1 MKFKCEKEI
10 LEKTFSL
17 ARKATPNRSGSNP
30 VLSGLFLELKKDKL
44 VVIGSDLDLTIRIEI
59 KVGGEEEGKVVI
71 PGALLADIIR
81 VLDNGQISFVVRDEE
96 IQINSGKSEFNLRT
110 LPVDEFPKFEEP
122 GGNEATLDTKS
133 LANAFEQ
140 VVKAASMDDARPI
153 LTGVLL
159 AAEQEGLRLVATDS
173 YRMAI
178 RDIPG
183 TEILSR
189 DELVLIPS
197 RALDVVKRILGD
209 GNELSVVLG
218 EKEAVFKI
226 GDTSIVTRLIEGEF
240 PNYKGLIPEKNK
252 NKLIINRE
260 ETLAALQRVKLL
272 AREATPIRLSMT
284 DKKIELLAIEQ
295 DIGQATEII
304 DGTYSGEEI
313 TVAFNPD
320 YLIDGLDVISTEEVS
335 LETTD
340 ALKPAILKGLNE
352 ETFLYLLMP
361 VRVS

>member
-17 ARKATPNRSGSNP
+17 ARKATPNRSGTTP

-44 VVIGSDLDLTIRIEI
+44 VVVGSDLDLTIRIEI

-71 PGALLADIIR
+71 PGALLSDIIR

-197 RALDVVKRILGD
+197 RALDVVKRILSE
-209 GNELSVVLG
+209 GNELAIVLG

-304 DGTYSGEEI
+304 EGTYSGEEI

>member
-17 ARKATPNRSGSNP
+17 ARKATPNRSGTTP

-44 VVIGSDLDLTIRIEI
+44 VVIGSDIDLTIRIEI
-59 KVGGEEEGKVVI
+59 KVGGEEEGRVVI

-81 VLDNGQISFVVRDEE
+81 VLENGQISFVVRDEE

-197 RALDVVKRILGD
+197 RALDVVKRILSE
-209 GNELSVVLG
+209 GNELTVVLG

-304 DGTYSGEEI
+304 EGTYSGEEI

>member
-17 ARKATPNRSGSNP
+17 ARKATPNRSGTNP

-44 VVIGSDLDLTIRIEI
+44 VVVGSDLDLTIRIEI
-59 KVGGEEEGKVVI
+59 KVGGEEEGRVVI

-110 LPVDEFPKFEEP
+110 LPADEFPKFEEP

-197 RALDVVKRILGD
+197 RALDVVKRILSE
-209 GNELSVVLG
+209 GNELAVVLG

>member
-17 ARKATPNRSGSNP
+17 ARKATPNRSGTNP

-44 VVIGSDLDLTIRIEI
+44 VVVGSDLDLTIRIEI

-71 PGALLADIIR
+71 PGALLSDIIR

-110 LPVDEFPKFEEP
+110 LPVDEFHKFEEP

-133 LANAFEQ
+133 LATAFEQ

-197 RALDVVKRILGD
+197 RALDVVKRILSE
-209 GNELSVVLG
+209 GNELAVVLG

-304 DGTYSGEEI
+304 EGTYSGEEI

>member
-17 ARKATPNRSGSNP
+17 ARKATPNRSGTNP

-44 VVIGSDLDLTIRIEI
+44 VVVGSDLDLTIRIEI

-71 PGALLADIIR
+71 PGALLSDIIR

-133 LANAFEQ
+133 LATAFEQ

-183 TEILSR
+183 TEI
-189 DELVLIPS
+189 
-197 RALDVVKRILGD
+197 
-209 GNELSVVLG
+209 SV
-218 EKEAVFKI
+218 
-226 GDTSIVTRLIEGEF
+226 
-240 PNYKGLIPEKNK
+240 
-252 NKLIINRE
+252 
-260 ETLAALQRVKLL
+260 ETNL
-272 AREATPIRLSMT
+272 
-284 DKKIELLAIEQ
+284 
-295 DIGQATEII
+295 
-304 DGTYSGEEI
+304 
-313 TVAFNPD
+313 F
-320 YLIDGLDVISTEEVS
+320 
-335 LETTD
+335 
-340 ALKPAILKGLNE
+340 
-352 ETFLYLLMP
+352 
-361 VRVS
+361 

>member
-1 MKFKCEKEI
+1 MKFKCEKEV

-17 ARKATPNRSGSNP
+17 ARKATPNRSGTNP
-30 VLSGLFLELKKDKL
+30 VLSGLFMELKKDKL
-44 VVIGSDLDLTIRIEI
+44 VVLGSDLDLTIRIEL
-59 KVGGEEEGKVVI
+59 KVGGEQDGKVVI
-71 PGALLADIIR
+71 PGALLADISR
-81 VLDNGQISFVVRDEE
+81 VLDDGQISFVTKEEE
-96 IQINSGKSEFNLRT
+96 IQIKSGKSEFNLRT

-122 GGNEATLDTKS
+122 GGNEAKLDTKS

-159 AAEQEGLRLVATDS
+159 AAEQDCLRLVATDS

-183 TEILSR
+183 SEILSR
-189 DELVLIPS
+189 DEIVLVPS
-197 RALDVVKRILGD
+197 RALDVVKRIL
-209 GNELSVVLG
+209 NEDKELTVVLG

-226 GDTSIVTRLIEGEF
+226 GNINIVTRLIEGEF

-252 NKLIINRE
+252 NKLVINRE

-272 AREATPIRLSMT
+272 AREATPVRLIMT

-295 DIGQATEII
+295 DIGQATEAIE
-304 DGTYSGEEI
+304 GTYSGEEI

-320 YLIDGLDVISTEEVS
+320 YLIDGLEVISTEEVS

>member
-133 LANAFEQ
+133 LATAFEQ

>member
-1 MKFKCEKEI
+1 MKFKCEKEA

-17 ARKATPNRSGSNP
+17 ARRATPNRSGTNP
-30 VLSGLFLELKKDKL
+30 VLAGLHVELKKNKL
-44 VVIGSDLDLTIRIEI
+44 VVLGSDLDLTIRIELE
-59 KVGGEEEGKVVI
+59 VGGEEDGKAVI

-81 VLDNGQISFVVRDEE
+81 VLEEGQISFLTTEDE
-96 IQINSGKSEFNLRT
+96 IQINNGKSEFNLRT

-122 GGNEATLDTKS
+122 DGNKAVINTKS
-133 LANAFEQ
+133 LSTAFEQ

-159 AAEQEGLRLVATDS
+159 AAEEEGLRLVATDS

-189 DELVLIPS
+189 DELVLVPS
-197 RALDVVKRILGD
+197 RALDVVKRIL
-209 GNELSVVLG
+209 NEEAELTVVSG

-226 GDTSIVTRLIEGEF
+226 GNINIVTRLIEGEF

-252 NKLIINRE
+252 NKLVINRE

-272 AREATPIRLSMT
+272 AREATPIRLIMT

-304 DGTYSGEEI
+304 DGNYSGEEI

-320 YLIDGLDVISTEEVS
+320 YLIDGLEVIGAEEVS

-340 ALKPAILKGLNE
+340 ALKPAILKGLDE

>member
-1 MKFKCEKEI
+1 
-10 LEKTFSL
+10 
-17 ARKATPNRSGSNP
+17 
-30 VLSGLFLELKKDKL
+30 LS
-44 VVIGSDLDLTIRIEI
+44 T
-59 KVGGEEEGKVVI
+59 
-71 PGALLADIIR
+71 
-81 VLDNGQISFVVRDEE
+81 
-96 IQINSGKSEFNLRT
+96 
-110 LPVDEFPKFEEP
+110 
-122 GGNEATLDTKS
+122 
-133 LANAFEQ
+133 AFEQ

-159 AAEQEGLRLVATDS
+159 AAEEEGLRLVATDS

-189 DELVLIPS
+189 DELVLVPS
-197 RALDVVKRILGD
+197 RALDVVKRIL
-209 GNELSVVLG
+209 NEDTELTVVLG

-226 GDTSIVTRLIEGEF
+226 GNISIVTRLIEGEF

-252 NKLIINRE
+252 NKLVINRE

-272 AREATPIRLSMT
+272 AREATPIRLIMT

-304 DGTYSGEEI
+304 DGNYSGEEI

-320 YLIDGLDVISTEEVS
+320 YLIDGLEVIGTEEVS

-340 ALKPAILKGLNE
+340 ALKPAILKGLDE

>member
-17 ARKATPNRSGSNP
+17 ARKATPNRSGTNP

-59 KVGGEEEGKVVI
+59 KVGGEEEGRVVI

-81 VLDNGQISFVVRDEE
+81 VLENGQISFVVRDEE

-133 LANAFEQ
+133 LATAFEQ

-197 RALDVVKRILGD
+197 RALDVVKRILSE
-209 GNELSVVLG
+209 GNELAVVLG

-304 DGTYSGEEI
+304 EGTYSGEEI

>member
-1 MKFKCEKEI
+1 MKFKCEKET
-10 LEKTFSL
+10 LEKAFSL
-17 ARKATPNRSGSNP
+17 ARRATPNRSGTNP
-30 VLSGLFLELKKDKL
+30 VLSGLHIEVKKNKL
-44 VVIGSDLDLTIRIEI
+44 VVLGSDLDLTIRIENE
-59 KVGGEEEGKVVI
+59 VGGEEDGKAVI

-81 VLDNGQISFVVRDEE
+81 VLDDGQISFVLKDSE
-96 IQINSGKSEFNLRT
+96 IQIKSGKSEFNLRT
-110 LPVDEFPKFEEP
+110 LPVDDFPRFEEP
-122 GGNEATLDTKS
+122 GGNKATIDTQS
-133 LANAFEQ
+133 LSNAFEQ
-140 VVKAASMDDARPI
+140 VVKAASTDDARPI

-159 AAEQEGLRLVATDS
+159 SAEENGLRLVATDS

-183 TEILSR
+183 TEILGR
-189 DELVLIPS
+189 DEIVLVPS
-197 RALDVVKRILGD
+197 RALDVVKRILD
-209 GNELSVVLG
+209 EDDHLDVVLG

-226 GDTSIVTRLIEGEF
+226 QNISIVTRLIEGEF

-252 NKLIINRE
+252 NKLVINRE
-260 ETLAALQRVKLL
+260 ELLSALQRVKLL
-272 AREATPIRLSMT
+272 AREATPIRLLMS

-295 DIGQATEII
+295 DIGQATEKI
-304 DGTYSGEEI
+304 DGNYSGEEI

-320 YLIDGLDVISTEEVS
+320 YLIDGLDVLTTEEIC

-352 ETFLYLLMP
+352 EIFLYLLMP

>member
-17 ARKATPNRSGSNP
+17 ARKATPNRSGTNP

-59 KVGGEEEGKVVI
+59 KVGGEEEGKAVI

-122 GGNEATLDTKS
+122 GGNEAILDTKS

-140 VVKAASMDDARPI
+140 VVKAASMDDASTI
-153 LTGVLL
+153 VTGALL
-159 AAEQEGLRLVATDS
+159 VADQEGLRLVATDS

-197 RALDVVKRILGD
+197 RALDVVKRILRD
-209 GNELSVVLG
+209 GNELAVVLG

-304 DGTYSGEEI
+304 EGTYSGEEI

>member
-1 MKFKCEKEI
+1 MKFKCEKET
-10 LEKTFSL
+10 LEKAFSL
-17 ARKATPNRSGSNP
+17 ARKATPNRSGTNV
-30 VLSGLFLELKKDKL
+30 VLSGLFVELKKNKL
-44 VVIGSDLDLTIRIEI
+44 VVLGSDLDLTIRIQLE
-59 KVGGEEEGKVVI
+59 VGGSEDGKAVI

-81 VLDNGQISFVVRDEE
+81 VLDDGQISFVAAEE
-96 IQINSGKSEFNLRT
+96 EVQIKSGKSEFNLRT
-110 LPVDEFPKFEEP
+110 LPVDEFPRFEEP

-133 LANAFEQ
+133 LATAFEQ

-159 AAEQEGLRLVATDS
+159 AAEKEGLRLVATDS
-173 YRMAI
+173 YRMAV

-189 DELVLIPS
+189 DEIVLVPS
-197 RALDVVKRILGD
+197 RALDVVKRVL
-209 GNELSVVLG
+209 NEGSELIVVLG

-226 GDTSIVTRLIEGEF
+226 GNIDIVTRLIEGEF
-240 PNYKGLIPEKNK
+240 PNYKGLIPEKNQ

-260 ETLAALQRVKLL
+260 EMLAALQRVKLL
-272 AREATPIRLSMT
+272 ARESTPVRITMS
-284 DKKIELLAIEQ
+284 DKKIELLAIEA
-295 DIGQATEII
+295 DIGQATETI
-304 DGTYSGEEI
+304 DGNYAGEEI
-313 TVAFNPD
+313 TVAFNAD
-320 YLIDGLDVISTEEVS
+320 YLIDGLDVIDTEEVS

-340 ALKPAILKGLNE
+340 ALKPAILKGLDE

>member
-110 LPVDEFPKFEEP
+110 LPVYEFPKFEEP

>member
-17 ARKATPNRSGSNP
+17 ARKATPNRSGTNP

-71 PGALLADIIR
+71 PGALLSDIIR

-122 GGNEATLDTKS
+122 GGNEAILDTKS

-197 RALDVVKRILGD
+197 RALDVVKRILRD
-209 GNELSVVLG
+209 GNELAVVLG

-304 DGTYSGEEI
+304 EGTYSGEEI

>member
-71 PGALLADIIR
+71 PGALLSDIIR

-133 LANAFEQ
+133 LATAFEQ

-197 RALDVVKRILGD
+197 RALDVVKRILSE
-209 GNELSVVLG
+209 GNELAVVLG

-304 DGTYSGEEI
+304 EGTYSGEEI

>member
-1 MKFKCEKEI
+1 MKFKCEKEA

-17 ARKATPNRSGSNP
+17 ARRATPNRSGTNP
-30 VLSGLFLELKKDKL
+30 VLAGLHVELKKNKL
-44 VVIGSDLDLTIRIEI
+44 VVLGSDLDLTIRIELE
-59 KVGGEEEGKVVI
+59 VGGEEDGKAVI

-81 VLDNGQISFVVRDEE
+81 VLEEGQISFLTTEDE
-96 IQINSGKSEFNLRT
+96 IQINNGKSEFNLRT

-122 GGNEATLDTKS
+122 DGNKAVINTKS
-133 LANAFEQ
+133 LSTAFEQ

-159 AAEQEGLRLVATDS
+159 AAEEEGLRLVATDS

-189 DELVLIPS
+189 DELVLVPS
-197 RALDVVKRILGD
+197 RALDVVKRIL
-209 GNELSVVLG
+209 NEDTELTDVLG

-226 GDTSIVTRLIEGEF
+226 GNISIVTRLIEGEF

-252 NKLIINRE
+252 NKLVINRE

-272 AREATPIRLSMT
+272 AREATPIRLIMT

-304 DGTYSGEEI
+304 DGNYSGEEI

-320 YLIDGLDVISTEEVS
+320 YLIDGLEVIGTEEVS

-340 ALKPAILKGLNE
+340 ALKPAILKGLDE

>member
-17 ARKATPNRSGSNP
+17 ARKATPNRSGTNP

-44 VVIGSDLDLTIRIEI
+44 VVVGSDLDLTIRIEI

-71 PGALLADIIR
+71 PGALLSDIIR

-110 LPVDEFPKFEEP
+110 LPVDEFHKFEEP

-133 LANAFEQ
+133 LAKAFEQ

-197 RALDVVKRILGD
+197 RALDVVKRILSE
-209 GNELSVVLG
+209 GNELAVVLG

-304 DGTYSGEEI
+304 EGTYSGEEI

>member
-17 ARKATPNRSGSNP
+17 ARKATPNRSGTNP

-44 VVIGSDLDLTIRIEI
+44 VVVGSDLDLTIRIEI

-71 PGALLADIIR
+71 PGALLSDIIR

-133 LANAFEQ
+133 LATAFEQ

-197 RALDVVKRILGD
+197 RALDVVKRILSE
-209 GNELSVVLG
+209 GNELAVVLG

-260 ETLAALQRVKLL
+260 ETLAALQRVNLL

-304 DGTYSGEEI
+304 EGIYSGEEI

>member
-1 MKFKCEKEI
+1 MKFKCEKEV

-17 ARKATPNRSGSNP
+17 AKKATPNRSGTNP
-30 VLSGLFLELKKDKL
+30 VLSGLFMELKKDKL
-44 VVIGSDLDLTIRIEI
+44 VVLGSDLDLTIRIEL
-59 KVGGEEEGKVVI
+59 KVGGEQDGKVVI
-71 PGALLADIIR
+71 PGALLADISR
-81 VLDNGQISFVVRDEE
+81 VLEDGQISFVMKEEE
-96 IQINSGKSEFNLRT
+96 IQIKSGKSEFNIRT

-122 GGNEATLDTKS
+122 GGNEAKLDTNS
-133 LANAFEQ
+133 LSNAFEQ
-140 VVKAASMDDARPI
+140 VVKAASLDDARPI

-159 AAEQEGLRLVATDS
+159 AAEQDGLRLVATDS

-189 DELVLIPS
+189 DEIVLVPS
-197 RALDVVKRILGD
+197 RALDVVKRVL
-209 GNELSVVLG
+209 NEGKELTVVLG

-226 GDTSIVTRLIEGEF
+226 ENINIVTRLIEGEF

-252 NKLIINRE
+252 NKLVINRE
-260 ETLAALQRVKLL
+260 ETLGALQRVKLL
-272 AREATPIRLSMT
+272 AREATPVRLIMSE
-284 DKKIELLAIEQ
+284 KKIELLAIEQ

-304 DGTYSGEEI
+304 EGSYSGEEI

-320 YLIDGLDVISTEEVS
+320 YLIDGLDVISTEEVV

-340 ALKPAILKGLNE
+340 ALKPAILKGLEE

>member
-17 ARKATPNRSGSNP
+17 ARKATPNRSGTNP

-44 VVIGSDLDLTIRIEI
+44 VVVGSDLDLTIRIEI

-71 PGALLADIIR
+71 PGALLSDIIR

-122 GGNEATLDTKS
+122 GGNEATLDTKR
-133 LANAFEQ
+133 LATAFEQ

-197 RALDVVKRILGD
+197 RALDVVKRILSE
-209 GNELSVVLG
+209 GNELAVVLG

-304 DGTYSGEEI
+304 EGTYSGEEI

>member
-17 ARKATPNRSGSNP
+17 ARKATPNRSGTNP

-59 KVGGEEEGKVVI
+59 KVGCEEEGRVVI

-81 VLDNGQISFVVRDEE
+81 VLENGQISFVVRDEE

-197 RALDVVKRILGD
+197 RALDVVKRILSE
-209 GNELSVVLG
+209 GNELTVVLG

-304 DGTYSGEEI
+304 EGTYSGEEI